1 MHSRGM
7 TGTFFIP
14 LLPLY
19 SMKSILVL
27 TCAALFLAVLVAGC
41 TTQAPATP
49 PVTTVPV
56 PATTVPTATPT
67 PLTDPALIGSWNLK
81 GAMVGGGTEP
91 RILNNKLTITFNSDG
106 TLSGFGGCNN
116 YFGSYTLT
124 GQTTKFGPSMSIGNL
139 GSTQMYCAET
149 SDLEM
154 TYLNLL
160 RSTMAYSITN
170 NKMLLTTD
178 EKNQLSYDKAT
189 P

>member
-1 MHSRGM
+1 
-7 TGTFFIP
+7 
-14 LLPLY
+14 
-19 SMKSILVL
+19 MKSFLIPIFTV
-27 TCAALFLAVLVAGC
+27 LFLALLFAGC

-49 PVTTVPV
+49 PPTTVSVPPTTVPV
-56 PATTVPTATPT
+56 PTATTP
-67 PLTDPALIGSWNLK
+67 PLTDPALTGTWNLK

-91 RILNNKLTITFNSDG
+91 RILNNQLTITFNSDG
-106 TLSGFGGCNN
+106 TLTGFGGCNN

-124 GQTTKFGPSMSIGNL
+124 GQTSKFGPSMTIGGL

-178 EKNQLSYDKAT
+178 ERNQLSYDKAS

>member
-1 MHSRGM
+1 
-7 TGTFFIP
+7 
-14 LLPLY
+14 
-19 SMKSILVL
+19 MKSFLIPIFAV
-27 TCAALFLAVLVAGC
+27 LFLALLVAGC

-49 PVTTVPV
+49 PPTTVTVPPTTVP
-56 PATTVPTATPT
+56 VPTATPT
-67 PLTDPALIGSWNLK
+67 PLKDPALIGSWNLK
-81 GAMVGGGTEP
+81 GAMVGGGTQP
-91 RILNNKLTITFNSDG
+91 VILNTQPTITFNSDG
-106 TLSGFGGCNN
+106 TLTGFGGCNN

-124 GQTTKFGPSMSIGNL
+124 GQTTKFGPSITIGNL

-149 SDLEM
+149 SDLEL

-178 EKNQLSYDKAT
+178 ERNQLSYDKAS